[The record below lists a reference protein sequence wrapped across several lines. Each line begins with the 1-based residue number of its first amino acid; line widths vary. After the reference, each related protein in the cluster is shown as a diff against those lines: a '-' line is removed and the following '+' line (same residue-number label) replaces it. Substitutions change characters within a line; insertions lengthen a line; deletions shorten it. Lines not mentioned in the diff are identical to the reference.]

1 MPTLKNRFEK
11 DFGKLK
17 FPDTITED
25 TTRSDLISALWGSGY
40 HTLNILQIMA
50 F

>member
-17 FPDTITED
+17 IPDTITEE
-25 TTRSDLISALWGSGY
+25 TTLTDLISAL
-40 HTLNILQIMA
+40 
-50 F
+50 